1 MTVHIE
7 QAKMRAKATFIKLVD
22 FVHKVSCMSIV

>member
-1 MTVHIE
+1 MTVHIQPVE
-7 QAKMRAKATFIKLVD
+7 MRAKGTFIKLLD